1 MQNGGVI
8 DWHQHSNKGSKAK
21 ATQGSSS
28 ATTASQGIAGK
39 SSKAYK
45 RPPKLPVQSRVVP
58 AARVPEDPVASFL
71 ENIGLSLDYADTLR
85 DAGIKDDARMKALGR
100 LSETA
105 LDRLETSLAKKGLDI
120 SACLL
125 VIEGLKERA
134 MAA

>member
-28 ATTASQGIAGK
+28 ATKGFAGK
-39 SSKAYK
+39 SSKAHK
-45 RPPKLPVQSRVVP
+45 RPPKLPVQSQVVP
-58 AARVPEDPVASFL
+58 AAHVPEDPVVSFL

-85 DAGIKDDARMKALGR
+85 DAGIKDDARMKALGW